1 MVIFAIGAVVAGGVI
16 AAASYDDYSDHSDY
30 SCHSDYSDAAEK
42 ERIRNEALKKE
53 NEHKKEEIVQKLN
66 RIKNNDMMEFIKD
79 TEYKNISPDSI
90 TDETMNK
97 MNRAVMDKLNK
108 DRRAE
113 TDDKTKYLQNE
124 INAIE
129 NAITEL
135 EKIKDN
141 LNSDKQ
147 GDMHGSDKNS

>member
-42 ERIRNEALKKE
+42 ERIRNEALRKE

-97 MNRAVMDKLNK
+97 MNRAVMDKINK

-147 GDMHGSDKNS
+147 GDIHGSDKNS

>member
-1 MVIFAIGAVVAGGVI
+1 MVIFTIGAVVVGGVI

-42 ERIRNEALKKE
+42 ERIRNEALRNE
-53 NEHKKEEIVQKLN
+53 NAHKKEELAQRLN

-79 TEYKNISPDSI
+79 TEYKNLSPDII
-90 TDETMNK
+90 TYETMNE
-97 MNRAVMDKLNK
+97 MDRAVMDKINK
-108 DRRAE
+108 DRSIE
-113 TDDKTKYLQNE
+113 TNDKTEFLQNE

-135 EKIKDN
+135 EKIKYN
-141 LNSDKQ
+141 LNTDKQ
-147 GDMHGSDKNS
+147 GDIHGSDKNC

>member
-1 MVIFAIGAVVAGGVI
+1 MVIFTIGAVVVGGVI

-42 ERIRNEALKKE
+42 ERIRKEAQRKE
-53 NEHKKEEIVQKLN
+53 NDHKKEEIAQKLN

-97 MNRAVMDKLNK
+97 MNRAVMDKINT
-108 DRRAE
+108 DRRAA

-147 GDMHGSDKNS
+147 GDIHGSDKNS